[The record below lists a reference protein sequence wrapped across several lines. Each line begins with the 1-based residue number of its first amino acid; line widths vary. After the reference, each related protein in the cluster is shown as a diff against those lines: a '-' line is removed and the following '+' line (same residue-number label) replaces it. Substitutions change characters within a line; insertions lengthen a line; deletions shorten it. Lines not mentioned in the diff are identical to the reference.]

1 VSAQEAVAER
11 TQSDVVRVQLEL
23 ARPEVRVARD
33 GVGKRL
39 FDITFALV
47 ILALSAPILLVA
59 MIAIRLETP
68 GPALFRQRR
77 MGLDGRIFEL
87 VKLRGMRTDARERF
101 PHLYDYTQHREEDA
115 DGFFFHQT
123 GDPRVTRVGRIL
135 RKYSIDELPN
145 FWNVLR
151 GDMSV
156 VGPRPEIPEL
166 GHMYGN
172 RLAVILSVRPGV
184 TSPAKADGRDH
195 LSLEETIAE
204 DVLYVQTRSPLLDL
218 RTILRTV
225 ANVFR
230 GHGV

>member
-87 VKLRGMRTDARERF
+87 VKLRGMRTDARSAFR
-101 PHLYDYTQHREEDA
+101 
-115 DGFFFHQT
+115 
-123 GDPRVTRVGRIL
+123 
-135 RKYSIDELPN
+135 
-145 FWNVLR
+145 
-151 GDMSV
+151 
-156 VGPRPEIPEL
+156 
-166 GHMYGN
+166 
-172 RLAVILSVRPGV
+172 
-184 TSPAKADGRDH
+184 TS
-195 LSLEETIAE
+195 TT
-204 DVLYVQTRSPLLDL
+204 TRSIAR
-218 RTILRTV
+218 RTRT
-225 ANVFR
+225 ASSSTR
-230 GHGV
+230 PATPA